1 MYQLV
6 FSGEWEAGLDE
17 QSAREKARNLFKAND
32 AQLEKMFSGERV
44 VIKNRLDE
52 ATAYKYQAAMKKNGL
67 VAHIEPMQAVGQDS
81 EAPRSRTPPDD
92 GGQQGERSAS
102 PADGDAS
109 PAESV
114 AVEPGDRLPVA
125 GDKVDSILAGSG
137 LSLGA
142 PGERLEELRADPE
155 PVFEHLDEWSVA
167 PPGEDLAAREEKPE
181 PPAPDISHLSLADEP
196 KTGNG

>member
-92 GGQQGERSAS
+92 GGSK
-102 PADGDAS
+102 
-109 PAESV
+109 ESG
-114 AVEPGDRLPVA
+114 PHRRLTVTR
-125 GDKVDSILAGSG
+125 
-137 LSLGA
+137 
-142 PGERLEELRADPE
+142 RLQRAW
-155 PVFEHLDEWSVA
+155 LWNQA
-167 PPGEDLAAREEKPE
+167 IGCR
-181 PPAPDISHLSLADEP
+181 
-196 KTGNG
+196 